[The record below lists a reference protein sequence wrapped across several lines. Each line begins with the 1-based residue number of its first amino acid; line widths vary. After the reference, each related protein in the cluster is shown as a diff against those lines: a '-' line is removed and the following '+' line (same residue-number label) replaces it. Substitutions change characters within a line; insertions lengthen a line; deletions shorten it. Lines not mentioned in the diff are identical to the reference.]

1 MFPEVIRI
9 RGERGL
15 SGAMVL
21 AAARERTSA
30 AEWARRKL
38 RAALIADGVP
48 LPPFP
53 NQENGGSGPMASNG
67 VAYERH

>member
-15 SGAMVL
+15 ATAMVE
-21 AAARERTSA
+21 AAQKDRCNA

-38 RAALIADGVP
+38 RAALLADGVR
-48 LPPFP
+48 LPPFSADNNCAP
-53 NQENGGSGPMASNG
+53 SSLTPASGGS
-67 VAYERH
+67 